1 MMSNTGRT
9 SETNKSMSDNI
20 EPVAVVPPKRRKILV
35 NYKLCIIC
43 QTSNSSHLS
52 EGTEHGIA
60 KSRKLV
66 TSDDYSKIT
75 PSQRLQMPLHL
86 LTLNLRI
93 TQNGIKHAMLHSQVK

>member
-52 EGTEHGIA
+52 EGTEHGIVKIQEA
-60 KSRKLV
+60 CHIRQSHE
-66 TSDDYSKIT
+66 DYSFMK
-75 PSQRLQMPLHL
+75 
-86 LTLNLRI
+86 TLNTI
-93 TQNGIKHAMLHSQVK
+93 TSVESLSENNPK